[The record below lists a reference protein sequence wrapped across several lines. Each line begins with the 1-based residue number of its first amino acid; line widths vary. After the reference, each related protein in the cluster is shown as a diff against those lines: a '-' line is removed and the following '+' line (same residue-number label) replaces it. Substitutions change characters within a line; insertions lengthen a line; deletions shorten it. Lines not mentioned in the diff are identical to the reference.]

1 MKQTLSILAIILFV
15 VAGMNLNAQTAYKF
29 GHIKSQELM
38 QSLPES
44 DLAQKS
50 LEAEQKSLKD
60 QMELMNVEYNNK
72 ANDYVTNDKLPA
84 GDPKRWSELV
94 KADKEKEIQ
103 GLQQR
108 IQEFQ
113 QNAQEQLQT
122 KQSELYKPI
131 LEKVDKAI
139 KEVAKENKFT
149 YIFDVNTLLYFSEES
164 IDITSMVK
172 AKLATK

>member
-1 MKQTLSILAIILFV
+1 MKSTKMILAAILI
-15 VAGMNLNAQTAYKF
+15 VAGMNIKAQTTYKF
-29 GHIKSQELM
+29 GHIKSQELI

-44 DLAQKS
+44 EQAQKT
-50 LEAEQKSLKD
+50 LEAEQKSIRD
-60 QMELMNVEYNNK
+60 QLELMNVEANNK
-72 ANDYVTNDKLPA
+72 INDYLENQKLPA
-84 GDPKRWSELV
+84 GDPKKWSDIV

-113 QNAQEQLQT
+113 QTASEQLQT
-122 KQSELYKPI
+122 KQNELYKPI
-131 LEKVDKAI
+131 VDKVDKAI
-139 KEVAKENKFT
+139 KDVAKENKFT
-149 YIFDVNTLLYFSEES
+149 YIFDVNALLYFSEES